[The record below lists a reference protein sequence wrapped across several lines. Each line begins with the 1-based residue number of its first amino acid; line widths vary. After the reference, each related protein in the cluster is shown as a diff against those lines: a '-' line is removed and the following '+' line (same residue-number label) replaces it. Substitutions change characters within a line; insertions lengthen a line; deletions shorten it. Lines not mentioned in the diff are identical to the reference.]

1 MRSLFSKLQTELDT
15 TENEIQKKS
24 RSNIIHVR
32 LQLSKQCSFGEQLLI
47 VGNKPMFGLW
57 DLSCTVSYVVQTTMC
72 GQQNWM
78 YSLEKLIQ
86 FKFMPKGK

>member
-1 MRSLFSKLQTELDT
+1 MDLTRARSLFSELQVELDT

-47 VGNKPMFGLW
+47 VGNEPMFGLW
-57 DLSCTVSYVVQTTMC
+57 DLSCTVSYAV
-72 GQQNWM
+72 
-78 YSLEKLIQ
+78 
-86 FKFMPKGK
+86 